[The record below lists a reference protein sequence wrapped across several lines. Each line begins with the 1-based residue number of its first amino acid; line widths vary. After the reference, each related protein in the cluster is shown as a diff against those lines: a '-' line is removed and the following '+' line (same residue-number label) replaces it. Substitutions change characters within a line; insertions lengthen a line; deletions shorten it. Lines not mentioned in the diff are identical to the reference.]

1 MAQPRSAQLHGDA
14 DGFRAALASLVD
26 SPRFSDVTFL
36 VGRER
41 REVFAHRCILACRC
55 PGLRGLLDSPPSAPI
70 ALSSAQPEAF
80 LAVLEFLYTNR
91 VHLTSVTALEVLA
104 SSVEYGLDD
113 LRQLCVEFVMGTLSV
128 ETACEALQAGVTCG
142 QADLQQRCLAF
153 IEDNTQAVV
162 GTRGFHELSEAAL
175 VPVLRSDR
183 LTIDETDLIAAVRGW
198 ARVSAAVFGCPVA
211 AVADGPTRELR
222 LPLLAPGELAA
233 LESQNQRDPLLPVR
247 PLPHPSP
254 CPATLPGQAPS
265 LCAHHCGLRPGSP
278 GGCPDALLSHAGGQG
293 RHMGGLP

>member
-1 MAQPRSAQLHGDA
+1 MARPRSARLHGDA

-26 SPRFSDVTFL
+26 SPQFSDVTFL

-41 REVFAHRCILACRC
+41 RKVFAHRCILACRC
-55 PGLRGLLDSPPSAPI
+55 PGLRGLLDSPPPAPGAPAPAPI

-80 LAVLEFLYTNR
+80 LAMLEFLYTNR

-128 ETACEALQAGVTCG
+128 ETACEALQAAATCG
-142 QADLQQRCLAF
+142 QVDLQQRCLAF

-162 GTRGFHELSEAAL
+162 GTRGFHELSEAVL

-183 LTIDETDLIAAVRGW
+183 LTIDEPDLIAAVRGW
-198 ARVSAAVFGCPVA
+198 ARVSAAVFGHPVA
-211 AVADGPTRELR
+211 AVAEGPARELR

-233 LESQNQRDPLLPVR
+233 LESQNRQDPLLPMESVAEAWRCHALRGNGGARAQLCR
-247 PLPHPSP
+247 PRRGTRPRE
-254 CPATLPGQAPS
+254 
-265 LCAHHCGLRPGSP
+265 HHLRLGLQPR
-278 GGCPDALLSHAGGQG
+278 
-293 RHMGGLP
+293 

>member
-233 LESQNQRDPLLPVR
+233 LESQNQRDPLLPMESVAEAWRCHALQGNGGAPAQLCR
-247 PLPHPSP
+247 PRRGTRPREHHPR
-254 CPATLPGQAPS
+254 L
-265 LCAHHCGLRPGSP
+265 GLQSR
-278 GGCPDALLSHAGGQG
+278 
-293 RHMGGLP
+293 

>member
-1 MAQPRSAQLHGDA
+1 MARPRSARLLGDA
-14 DGFRAALASLVD
+14 DGFRAALASLVG

-36 VGRER
+36 VGQER

-55 PGLRGLLDSPPSAPI
+55 PGLRGLLDSPPPAPI

-91 VHLTSVTALEVLA
+91 VCLTSVTALEVLA
-104 SSVEYGLDD
+104 LSVEYGLDD

-175 VPVLRSDR
+175 VPLLRSDR
-183 LTIDETDLIAAVRGW
+183 LTIDEPDLIAAVRGW

-211 AVADGPTRELR
+211 AVAEGPAQELR

-233 LESQNQRDPLLPVR
+233 LESQNRREPLLPMESVAEAWRCHALRAETIPSGVEMFTEGNVSSGVEIAVSGAWRRR
-247 PLPHPSP
+247 PRLDF
-254 CPATLPGQAPS
+254 
-265 LCAHHCGLRPGSP
+265 GL
-278 GGCPDALLSHAGGQG
+278 
-293 RHMGGLP
+293 